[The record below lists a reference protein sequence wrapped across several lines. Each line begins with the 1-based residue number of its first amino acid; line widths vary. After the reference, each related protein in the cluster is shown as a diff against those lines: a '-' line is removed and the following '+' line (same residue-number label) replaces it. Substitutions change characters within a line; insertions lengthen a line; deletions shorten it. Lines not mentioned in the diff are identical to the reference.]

1 MTNPDTSAEILNTEQ
16 FAVEKGSDQSEDAKR
31 TTFWLDYVKTH
42 SPDATAQMIV
52 QKEKEADIDSLT
64 GIYNRRGWEKQVEV
78 FTSLAERN
86 NEPVSFCMID
96 VDDFKA
102 INDTWGHGFGDIALK
117 FVAKVAKDSLRE
129 SDTLARIGGDEFG
142 ILLPKTDSNGANVIR
157 DRVVAELKK
166 SFDEM
171 DDNDALKAAE
181 LSVSIGVSTKS
192 PTENVNDTMFKA
204 DQDMYK
210 VKGSKKNV

>member
-192 PTENVNDTMFKA
+192 PTENVNDAMFKA